1 MMERATFSL
10 EQENLAF
17 LNSVGGANK
26 SAYINELLRR
36 EKQKALE
43 EKILQ
48 ANKEEAED
56 MEYLEEVSE
65 WDVTLSDGLS
75 Q

>member
-1 MMERATFSL
+1 MTERATFSL

-17 LNSVGGANK
+17 LNSVGGTNK

-56 MEYLEEVSE
+56 MEYLEELSV
-65 WDVTLSDGLS
+65 WDTTLSDGLN